1 MRTGA
6 LAVTVSTP
14 RRDSASMVSRCA
26 LPTVTMPTA
35 ALGAGQVSLSML
47 WRRANAATAF
57 MRRFMRASTAS
68 DRKSRA
74 EYSSDSGGRSG
85 SAGMS

>member
-1 MRTGA
+1 M
-6 LAVTVSTP
+6 
-14 RRDSASMVSRCA
+14 
-26 LPTVTMPTA
+26 PTVTMPTV

-47 WRRANAATAF
+47 CRRAKAATAF

-74 EYSSDSGGRSG
+74 EYSRASGGVSG
-85 SAGMS
+85 SAGMV

>member
-1 MRTGA
+1 M
-6 LAVTVSTP
+6 AVTVSTP
-14 RRDSASMVSRCA
+14 RRDSASMVSRWA
-26 LPTVTMPTA
+26 LPTVTMPTV
-35 ALGAGQVSLSML
+35 ALGAGQVRRSML

-57 MRRFMRASTAS
+57 MRRFMRVSTAS

-74 EYSSDSGGRSG
+74 EYSSDSGGMSG